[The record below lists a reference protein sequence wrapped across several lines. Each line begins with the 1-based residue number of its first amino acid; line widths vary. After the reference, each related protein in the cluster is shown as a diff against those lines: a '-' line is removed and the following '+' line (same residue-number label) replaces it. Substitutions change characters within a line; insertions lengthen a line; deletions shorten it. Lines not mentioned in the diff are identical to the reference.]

1 MSHASMLEQQYQQY
15 HLQLLQAFIDQ
26 IEQQPPFTLEICS
39 EEDQE
44 FLNSIKLLHRQGR
57 ESLEFLNDGQ
67 QLLCRVVTSYPH
79 LMPLLYRDLL
89 WFFGGDC
96 LHFMPD
102 NEIARYQYLDE
113 LRHEAAN
120 SGKEFSYQNERARV
134 FGLH

>member
-1 MSHASMLEQQYQQY
+1 MSHASILEQQYQQY
-15 HLQLLQAFIDQ
+15 HLQLLRTFIEQ

-44 FLNSIKLLHRQGR
+44 FLNNIKSLPEQAH
-57 ESLEFLNDGQ
+57 ESREFLHDGQ
-67 QLLCRVVTSYPH
+67 QLLCRVVTTYPH

-102 NEIARYQYLDE
+102 NEIERYQLLDE

-120 SGKEFSYQNERARV
+120 SEKDFSYENERATV
-134 FGLH
+134 FGLR